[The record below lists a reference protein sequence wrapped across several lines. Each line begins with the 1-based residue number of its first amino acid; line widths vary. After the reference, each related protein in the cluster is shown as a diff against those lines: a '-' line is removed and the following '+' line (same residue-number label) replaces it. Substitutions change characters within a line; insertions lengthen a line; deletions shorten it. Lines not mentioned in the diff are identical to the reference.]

1 MKLNIKTKDK
11 NGITLVAL
19 IVTVVIIVIAAAQV
33 MTAELLSGLQCQ
45 QE

>member
-1 MKLNIKTKDK
+1 MLQRTTAATIAV
-11 NGITLVAL
+11 IA
-19 IVTVVIIVIAAAQV
+19 IITVVIIVIAAAQV